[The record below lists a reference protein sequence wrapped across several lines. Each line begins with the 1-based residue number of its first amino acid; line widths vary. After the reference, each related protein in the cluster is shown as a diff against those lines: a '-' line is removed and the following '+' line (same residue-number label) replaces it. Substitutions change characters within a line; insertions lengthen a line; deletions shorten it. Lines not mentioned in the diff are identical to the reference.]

1 MTPEENTRIVK
12 QTYAAF
18 ASGDM
23 DALFANYAADVQWE
37 VYGPASVPTTGTRR
51 GLDGI
56 REFFGTLDQAMTA
69 RSFEPREFI
78 AQGDQV
84 VVLGHYQWTAK
95 ATGKPFDAN
104 WAHVVTLRDG
114 KIVRFREFTDTAAA
128 AAAFVA

>member
-84 VVLGHYQWTAK
+84 VVLGDYAWTVK
-95 ATGKPFDAN
+95 ATGKSFRAN
-104 WAHVVTLRDG
+104 FAHVATLRDG
-114 KIVRFREFTDTAAA
+114 KIAHIR
-128 AAAFVA
+128 VARKGELSKPQPM